1 MIWCGVALFRL
12 KVLDYRK
19 DHKHDW
25 RQELAIMMAD
35 REIMMSIKL
44 PSEIALKELSGG
56 ENTH

>member
-1 MIWCGVALFRL
+1 MALFRL

>member
-1 MIWCGVALFRL
+1 M
-12 KVLDYRK
+12 LDYRK